1 MSMLTEQTKKLRKT
15 AYEVENIKNDTI
27 GLLTRDSRTL
37 ADAVM
42 QMRDAA
48 DTIENLRN
56 RLTETCHDLSGTGA
70 NGEQVFHCSE
80 CGCVMSLYD
89 LDGANVLCTN
99 HVFDYPRY
107 CPNCGRMVI

>member
-1 MSMLTEQTKKLRKT
+1 MSMLTTQ
-15 AYEVENIKNDTI
+15 VENLRIMAR
-27 GLLTRDSRTL
+27 LVRDYDHREISREL
-37 ADAVM
+37 
-42 QMRDAA
+42 REAA

-107 CPNCGRMVI
+107 CPNCGRMVS

>member
-1 MSMLTEQTKKLRKT
+1 MSMLTGQVKQLRKT
-15 AYEVENIKNDTI
+15 ADKLRANGFIEDAFEV
-27 GLLTRDSRTL
+27 RH
-37 ADAVM
+37 
-42 QMRDAA
+42 AA
-48 DTIENLRN
+48 DTIESLRN

-107 CPNCGRMVI
+107 CPNCGAEVVA

>member
-1 MSMLTEQTKKLRKT
+1 MSMLTAQ
-15 AYEVENIKNDTI
+15 VENLRIMAR
-27 GLLTRDSRTL
+27 LVRDYDYREISRAL
-37 ADAVM
+37 
-42 QMRDAA
+42 REAA

-99 HVFDYPRY
+99 HIYDYPRY

>member
-1 MSMLTEQTKKLRKT
+1 MSMLTAQ
-15 AYEVENIKNDTI
+15 VENLRIMAR
-27 GLLTRDSRTL
+27 LVRDYDYREISREL
-37 ADAVM
+37 
-42 QMRDAA
+42 REAA